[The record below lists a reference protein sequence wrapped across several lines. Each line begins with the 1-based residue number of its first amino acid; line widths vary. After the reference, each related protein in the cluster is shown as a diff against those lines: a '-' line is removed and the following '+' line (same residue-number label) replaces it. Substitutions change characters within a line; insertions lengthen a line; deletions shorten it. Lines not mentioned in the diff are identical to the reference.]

1 MACSTYESSSVTCYV
16 PRGIH
21 LLPVC
26 VPSNTRLIDLVGALH
41 DANSHV
47 KSRKTKGKNSGKSS
61 ATSVILVIGQEGSE
75 AESEDVATLID
86 QAFTGSDSIANR
98 NPTEGDAALAVST
111 PHSSNGGDDDPLVP
125 PRMSLKGSSLY
136 TYMWVTFQWIEPRE
150 EGNYSGKF
158 PFVLCK
164 IMRAVVALSLWAAM
178 GFEIFNVFNGLSA
191 LLARTNTFTSIVAV
205 MHRLLWTLRYVILHH
220 IGLYF
225 FEAHRGHINDILTN
239 KGRVSFIQ
247 CQRSRRL
254 INDHMAATAFVLLA
268 LPLLQKLIPIFI
280 EHASGIPRNWDVTVE
295 SVEFFVL
302 VYSRVMAM
310 PAFFFLIL
318 VVEIHILE
326 LKNFNEQIQQSDKS
340 LTELLRKFETLS
352 RRIQNSSQAFQP
364 LIVALLFL
372 LVLWGTI
379 SVYSSVEMFEHSI
392 PSSQSIF
399 YGVVVS
405 ECLGTFVVFL
415 CETVLLFSLPLYK
428 LGQVSS
434 QLSRLIYTVTT
445 LDCDDQR
452 ERGFVFKTEENKVLF
467 SGLLERHQRYG
478 NVGFTVAGLQLTQL
492 KSIWLTLLGPV
503 IVFVGN
509 FLLKEHF

>member
-1 MACSTYESSSVTCYV
+1 MACSTHESASVTCYV
-16 PRGIH
+16 PRGDH

-26 VPSNTRLIDLVGALH
+26 VPSNTRLTDLVGALH
-41 DANSHV
+41 DANPNV
-47 KSRKTKGKNSGKSS
+47 KLRKTKGDNS
-61 ATSVILVIGQEGSE
+61 ATRSVILVIGQEGSE
-75 AESEDVATLID
+75 AESED
-86 QAFTGSDSIANR
+86 QAFSSSNANQ
-98 NPTEGDAALAVST
+98 NPPEGDETFDVST
-111 PHSSNGGDDDPLVP
+111 PRSSNGGDDDPLVP
-125 PRMSLKGSSLY
+125 RKISLKGTSLY
-136 TYMWVTFQWIEPRE
+136 TYMWSTFQWIEPRE
-150 EGNYSGKF
+150 EGNYSGEV
-158 PFVLCK
+158 PFVLYK
-164 IMRAVVALSLWAAM
+164 IMRAAVALSLWAAM

-191 LLARTNTFTSIVAV
+191 LLASTNTFTSIVAV

-220 IGLYF
+220 LGLYF
-225 FEAHRGHINDILTN
+225 FEAHRGNINDILRN
-239 KGRVSFIQ
+239 EGRVSFIQ
-247 CQRSRRL
+247 WQRSRRL

-280 EHASGIPRNWDVTVE
+280 EHASGIPRHWDVTVE

-318 VVEIHILE
+318 VVEIHILG

-340 LTELLRKFETLS
+340 ITELLRKFKTLS

-364 LIVALLFL
+364 FIVALLFL

-379 SVYSSVEMFEHSI
+379 SVYSGVEMFEHI

-399 YGVVVS
+399 YGVILS

-415 CETVLLFSLPLYK
+415 CETVFLFSLPLYK

-434 QLSRLIYTVTT
+434 QLSHLIYTVTT

-452 ERGFVFKTEENKVLF
+452 ERGFVFKSEEKKALF
-467 SGLLERHQRYG
+467 SSLLERYQRYG
-478 NVGFTVAGLQLTQL
+478 NVGFKVAGLQLTQL
-492 KSIWLTLLGPV
+492 KSIWVTLLGPV

-509 FLLKEHF
+509 LLLKEHF